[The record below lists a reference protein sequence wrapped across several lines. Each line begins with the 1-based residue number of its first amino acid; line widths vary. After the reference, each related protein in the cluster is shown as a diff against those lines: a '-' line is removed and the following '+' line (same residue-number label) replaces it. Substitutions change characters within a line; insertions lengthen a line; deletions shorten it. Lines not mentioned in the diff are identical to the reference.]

1 MGTLVAVPTTVRPD
15 DLGAAVRAAR
25 RARGW
30 TQARLAAQAGTS
42 RQWVSA
48 FEQGRERAELGMALR
63 VVHAVGL
70 SLETAS
76 APLSEA
82 SRQQLTAPSLARA
95 IRQELEAGDT
105 TFALRLI
112 GQAVAELRRLDDPGD
127 LAAFLASPPSTGDPR
142 WDTLLA
148 AVVSRECR
156 LRDLPIPRWTKVPPL
171 QTFWFPDEDPILD
184 ARTMQ
189 RTPIDLRNKGIWLD
203 GRALETA

>member
-1 MGTLVAVPTTVRPD
+1 MHAAADPA

-30 TQARLAAQAGTS
+30 TQATLAEHAGTS

-63 VVHAVGL
+63 VVAAIGL
-70 SLETAS
+70 SLETATAQPPD
-76 APLSEA
+76 AP
-82 SRQQLTAPSLARA
+82 RHQLTARSLGRE
-95 IRQELEAGDT
+95 IRRELEDGDT
-105 TFALRLI
+105 TFALRLV
-112 GQAVAELRRLDDPGD
+112 GQAVAELRGLHEPGE
-127 LAAFLASPPSTGDPR
+127 LAAFLAAPPSTGDPR

-148 AVVSRECR
+148 AVVARECR
-156 LRDLPIPRWTKVPPL
+156 LRGLPRPRWTNVPPL
-171 QTFWFPDEDPILD
+171 QQFWFPDDDPILN

-189 RTPIDLRNKGIWLD
+189 RTPLDLRNKGIWLD